1 MNNSVFGQ
9 TIENIRQ
16 HREIK
21 LVATEK
27 RRNYLVSEP
36 NYHTETFFT
45 EDLLAIEMRKTQI
58 LLNKPVYIGLSILDL
73 SETVIISFGMIM

>member
-1 MNNSVFGQ
+1 M
-9 TIENIRQ
+9 
-16 HREIK
+16 
-21 LVATEK
+21 
-27 RRNYLVSEP
+27 VSEP

-45 EDLLAIEMRKTQI
+45 EDLLAIETRKTQV

>member
-16 HREIK
+16 LREIK

-45 EDLLAIEMRKTQI
+45 EDLLAIETRKTQI

>member
-27 RRNYLVSEP
+27 RRNYLVAEP
-36 NYHTETFFT
+36 NYHAETFFT
-45 EDLLAIEMRKTQI
+45 EDLIAIEMRKTQI
-58 LLNKPVYIGLSILDL
+58 LLSKPVYIGLSILDL
-73 SETVIISFGMIM
+73 SKTVIISFGMIM

>member
-45 EDLLAIEMRKTQI
+45 EDLLAIETRKTQI